1 MLTIIRK
8 KAFNCG
14 DMSTQMHLIVEIF
27 LSFSVAR
34 ASKSGQKTSQ
44 NQQNLRHQGP
54 ATTEGAR
61 RDHRGAR
68 LDHRGGAPKL
78 ATDIQIQIFCF
89 GRWKKF

>member
-8 KAFNCG
+8 KASNCG
-14 DMSTQMHLIVEIF
+14 DRSTQIHLIVETF

-44 NQQNLRHQGP
+44 NQQNQRTRGLRPQRARG
-54 ATTEGAR
+54 ATTE
-61 RDHRGAR
+61 GAR

-78 ATDIQIQIFCF
+78 ATDIQMQIFV
-89 GRWKKF
+89 